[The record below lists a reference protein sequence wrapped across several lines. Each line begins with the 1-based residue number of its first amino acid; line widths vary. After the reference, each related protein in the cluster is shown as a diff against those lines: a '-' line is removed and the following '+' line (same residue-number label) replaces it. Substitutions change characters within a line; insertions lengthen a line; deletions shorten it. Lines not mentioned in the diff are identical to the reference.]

1 MAASSLKRR
10 QTFSEFLEYAKRSCL
25 GARAAVR
32 SPTSCSGGIAVKP
45 ILLILWP
52 TLQHVRYSPAGLS
65 RNCRETAGEV
75 PPQVVTLVCLTPAEL
90 EELSRATSR
99 LQQDR
104 MLLPTSLRIASGA
117 VQIQLAPVIGR
128 IRPTAEIQPEIAQ
141 SLVDRQRA
149 RNADHRLIS
158 QRLRLRRMPLNEQ
171 AADLCK
177 CLGRFRVAPI
187 ALLARPGGALVELDV
202 FLADGSKNNR
212 SEPAVSDRQSLRPRA
227 GGLPVPELESA
238 AVLRMAQAR
247 AQ

>member
-1 MAASSLKRR
+1 M
-10 QTFSEFLEYAKRSCL
+10 
-25 GARAAVR
+25 
-32 SPTSCSGGIAVKP
+32 SG
-45 ILLILWP
+45 
-52 TLQHVRYSPAGLS
+52 TLPPAFP

-149 RNADHRLIS
+149 R
-158 QRLRLRRMPLNEQ
+158 
-171 AADLCK
+171 
-177 CLGRFRVAPI
+177 
-187 ALLARPGGALVELDV
+187 
-202 FLADGSKNNR
+202 
-212 SEPAVSDRQSLRPRA
+212 LRPASGRSRRRPC
-227 GGLPVPELESA
+227 GRPRS
-238 AVLRMAQAR
+238 
-247 AQ
+247 